1 MIILRQKEFTGIRD
15 VKKASK
21 MIYKKRIK
29 DMLAGKPENVVLR
42 KSYKKA
48 VDSARGPKTLRAK
61 EATDK
66 LTQKLDAYLDKVSRP
81 FYRKHLIGG

>member
-1 MIILRQKEFTGIRD
+1 MILLRQKKFTGIRD

-21 MIYKKRIK
+21 MIYKKGIK
-29 DMLAGKPENVVLR
+29 DMLAGKPKNVVLR

-48 VDSARGPKTLRAK
+48 VDSARSAKTLKAK